1 MDPAILKRH
10 SFAPLADE
18 IKPHQ
23 NREKLCGVN
32 GLMKPVRQ
40 YVKNMQVG
48 EKILV
53 NF

>member
-1 MDPAILKRH
+1 MDPTILKRH
-10 SFAPLADE
+10 SFIQFNDE

-23 NREKLCGVN
+23 NIEKLCGVV

-40 YVKNMQVG
+40 YVKNMQVSK
-48 EKILV
+48 KILV